1 MTWIK
6 RPPGARA
13 RIALMR
19 VFLRPLPVIYA
30 CQGCPQFGQRARD
43 LAAELDA
50 AGVAEAVWLGAA
62 DEVTATSRFPIFALD
77 GCAEGCARRWLERH
91 GVSAEVNC
99 VL

>member
-1 MTWIK
+1 M
-6 RPPGARA
+6 
-13 RIALMR
+13 RII
-19 VFLRPLPVIYA
+19 LRPLPVVYA

-43 LAAELDA
+43 LAAELHA
-50 AGVAEAVWLGAA
+50 AGAAEAVWLGAG
-62 DEVTATSRFPIFALD
+62 DELQPTSRFPIFVLD